1 MCEFGTDYLFKR
13 NLRHQAFF
21 LKDSSRKSCQNQGR
35 NDKQKM
41 KSKLAEL
48 RKEIEEK
55 NKNGFR
61 PKNNI
66 RNN

>member
-1 MCEFGTDYLFKR
+1 MCEFGIDYLFKR
-13 NLRHQAFF
+13 NLTHQTFF
-21 LKDSSRKSCQNQGR
+21 LKDSSRKSKNHGR

-41 KSKLAEL
+41 KSKLADL

-55 NKNGFR
+55 NKNGCR
-61 PKNNI
+61 PEIHI